1 MKGIPLKFTKGQIV
15 VHPHHG
21 PATVKKIAS
30 RTLRDEKKQYLTLV
44 THQDEMSVAVPV
56 DLAEEMG
63 VRPLMDAEG
72 VMNIF
77 EILAG
82 ESSPFDKVWS
92 RRFKDYT
99 ERLNSGDVIVTA
111 GLVRDITRRNHE
123 SRVSYGEM
131 GVLRDATGPLVA
143 ELALALDTEPEVIEG
158 LMEKAILEGELP
170 KLGKNGLVLAG

>member
-1 MKGIPLKFTKGQIV
+1 MKFTKGQIV

-30 RTLRDEKKQYLTLV
+30 RTLRGEKKQYLTLH
-44 THQDEMSVAVPV
+44 THQDEMSVSVPA

-63 VRPLMDAEG
+63 VRPLMDPAG
-72 VMNIF
+72 VKKIF
-77 EILAG
+77 AILAG

-111 GLVRDITRRNHE
+111 GLVRDITRRNHD

-131 GVLRDATGPLVA
+131 GVLRDAMGPLVA
-143 ELALALDTEPEVIEG
+143 ELVLALEVEQEEIE
-158 LMEKAILEGELP
+158 EIIETAILEQKVP
-170 KLGKNGLVLAG
+170 KFDKKGLVRAG

>member
-1 MKGIPLKFTKGQIV
+1 MNFTKGQIV

-21 PATVKKIAS
+21 PATVKKISS
-30 RTLRDEKKQYLTLV
+30 RTLRGEKKQYLTLL

-63 VRPLMDAEG
+63 VRPLMDAAG
-72 VMNIF
+72 VKEIF
-77 EILAG
+77 EILTG

-99 ERLNSGDVIVTA
+99 ERLNSGDVITTA

-143 ELALALDTEPEVIEG
+143 ELALALDAEKEKVEEVIEQ
-158 LMEKAILEGELP
+158 AILEGEMP
-170 KLGKNGLVLAG
+170 KLGKSGLVLAS

>member
-1 MKGIPLKFTKGQIV
+1 MKFTKGQVV

-30 RTLRDEKKQYLTLV
+30 RTLRGEKKQYLTLV
-44 THQDEMSVAVPV
+44 THQDEMSVSVPA

-63 VRPLMDAEG
+63 VRPLMDAKG
-72 VMNIF
+72 VKQIF
-77 EILAG
+77 DILTG

-99 ERLNSGDVIVTA
+99 ERLNSGDIITIA
-111 GLVRDITRRNHE
+111 GLIRDITRRNHD

-131 GVLRDATGPLVA
+131 GVLRDASGPLIA
-143 ELALALDTEPEVIEG
+143 ELALALEIDEERASQLVE
-158 LMEKAILEGELP
+158 EAILEGVSP
-170 KLGKNGLVLAG
+170 KLGKDGLVLAS

>member
-1 MKGIPLKFTKGQIV
+1 MKGSSLKFTKGQIV

-21 PATVKKIAS
+21 PATVKKISS
-30 RTLRDEKKQYLTLV
+30 RTLRDEKKQYLTLE
-44 THQDEMSVAVPV
+44 THQDQMSVAVPV

-63 VRPLMDAEG
+63 VRPLMDTAG
-72 VMNIF
+72 VKEIF
-77 EILAG
+77 GILSG

-99 ERLNSGDVIVTA
+99 ERLNSGDVITTA

-143 ELALALDTEPEVIEG
+143 ELSLALEIEPESVQELID
-158 LMEKAILEGELP
+158 KAILENELP
-170 KLGKNGLVLAG
+170 KFNKSGVVLAS